1 MLKLKNKKLILGILL
16 CICLAVCVVFSFF
29 KTTSAQ
35 AYTSANMPTDANKVI
50 DNIVSIGSDGKAKFD
65 NTNLTKLSKVVGYD
79 SIKKLADDAV
89 KDSFT
94 PLTSADFG
102 DIVVKFGEYEF
113 NGNKH
118 ELTWIPVYVS
128 NSKDDAG
135 NKSAILTLWLATC
148 GRQGIDSNQ
157 EESFFSSTY
166 SVTKTQSYHGSTIY
180 SNTYDGSY
188 IRNYI
193 LNGSTDYTTAWG
205 SGTAVTPPAADTMT
219 KFSSFVG
226 DGELAGYIVEP
237 KYVSWQATANKMK
250 NDPEWNGTGSGI
262 KGTGANYPSEWTG
275 DKVWLPSVYEIYDGY
290 IKDNSNTT
298 TFTARNSSNVANT
311 NAAGLWEISEAEISV
326 NNDYYVRSAS
336 PDTTHKVYHMSSY
349 PNSGNYVT
357 TSWYV
362 RPALHLNIS
371 MLSDCKHS
379 LVNHTAVSYC
389 DKDGYE
395 EYWECSKCGSLFSD
409 SAAKTEI
416 KTPVVVAPTGHS
428 TTYNAANLPTC
439 VTPGNIEYYHCS
451 KCNKNFD
458 DSVGT
463 TELTTIVDPATGI
476 HSFTAYTSNG
486 NATCIN
492 DGTKTATCDHCTQT
506 NTIPDTGSATGIHSF
521 TSYTSDGNATCTAD
535 GTKTAHC
542 NTSGCTA
549 TDTVTDT
556 GTMLPHSFT
565 TYISD
570 GDETCLVDGHET
582 ATCDNCTATDK
593 RVAVGSAPGHDFSIT
608 VSGTPPTCQHGGSA
622 TMKCSRCTETET
634 KTSSGPVGHSN
645 TTYTSDGNAT
655 CTADGTK
662 TAHCDFGCG
671 TDDTVTDTG
680 TMLPHSYTVYTSDG
694 NATCNSDGTKTATC
708 DYGCGATDTVDDA
721 GTQLTHSFTN
731 YVSDGNATYK
741 ADGTETAHCDHGC
754 GATDTRTE
762 VGSKL
767 DKNPNTVTITVTDF
781 AYGDSY
787 TPTATATYGTPDLTY
802 SDALGGTYT
811 ATIPVNAGTY
821 YVKATVAEGAD
832 YLAAE
837 VIEQFDILPREI
849 TVTINPASSVA
860 DDPLEALSAS
870 VTVGNIVG
878 GDSPYTLS
886 TDADITTMGT
896 YTITG
901 ACTDTNYNIT
911 FEDAVYIV
919 SKKVEDDDG
928 SIDLPVDI
936 DVVFKVTQSQTDS
949 DYSSLAGMKY
959 GYWAQLWNR
968 NPDGTLGDEFTG
980 TMNCILTLK
989 IPTEIIEAIRGGEAI
1004 NRDKIAEALNVYYV
1018 DGDGDFIKVKAFT
1031 IAQKEDESWIVKF
1044 NYNEK
1049 FRAEVVFS
1057 APGVEQSEPEKAGI
1071 PWWVWVII
1079 GIGGATLLAIIIVI
1093 IVVAKKKKGDN
1104 TPTDNGELLSRMD
1117 SQEQKIDELLTRS
1130 DDGGFNTPVE
1140 LDENGNVIFK

>member
-16 CICLAVCVVFSFF
+16 CICLAVCVVFSFS

-35 AYTSANMPTDANKVI
+35 AYNSTNMPTGENVI
-50 DNIVSIGSDGKAKFD
+50 DNIVSFDGDGKASFN
-65 NTNLTKLSKVVGYD
+65 NTNLNKLAKIVKYNT
-79 SIKKLADDAV
+79 IKKLAEAAV
-89 KDSFT
+89 EDSFK

-113 NGNKH
+113 NGTKH

-128 NSKDDAG
+128 NSEDNAG
-135 NKSAILTLWLATC
+135 NKSAILTLWLATN
-148 GRQGIDSNQ
+148 GTQGTESYQ
-157 EESFFSSTY
+157 EESTWSNGTTSTNA
-166 SVTKTQSYHGSTIY
+166 TGKSYHGSTIY

-188 IRNYI
+188 IRNYV

-205 SGTAVTPPAADTMT
+205 SGTPVTPPAADTMT

-226 DGELAGYIVEP
+226 NGELAGYIVEP
-237 KYVSWQATANKMK
+237 KYVSWQANANYMK
-250 NDPEWNGTGSGI
+250 NDPGWNPASST
-262 KGTGANYPSEWTG
+262 KGKGVNYPSEWTG
-275 DKVWLPSVYEIYDGY
+275 DKLWLPSVYEMVYSNMPENSKSDPSGTADG
-290 IKDNSNTT
+290 
-298 TFTARNSSNVANT
+298 
-311 NAAGLWEISEAEISV
+311 GLWKTTKDKRSCASSKYVWIRSG
-326 NNDYYVRSAS
+326 DPGYYNFACL
-336 PDTTHKVYHMSSY
+336 TEGGYHA
-349 PNSGNYVT
+349 VT
-357 TSWYV
+357 NTCGV

-371 MLSDCKHS
+371 MMSGCEHN
-379 LVNHTAVSYC
+379 LVNKPAVSYC

-439 VTPGNIEYYHCS
+439 VTPGNVAYYNCS
-451 KCNKNFD
+451 KCGKNFD

-463 TELTTIVDPATGI
+463 NELTTTVDPATGV
-476 HSFTAYTSNG
+476 HSYTVYTSNG

-582 ATCDNCTATDK
+582 AKCDNCTATDK

-608 VSGTPPTCQHGGSA
+608 VSGTPPTCQKGGSA

-634 KTSSGPVGHSN
+634 KTSSGPVGHSY
-645 TTYTSDGNAT
+645 TTYTSNGNAT

-680 TMLPHSYTVYTSDG
+680 TMLPHSYTTYTSDG

-708 DYGCGATDTVDDA
+708 DYGCGAKDTVDDA

-731 YVSDGNATYK
+731 YVSDGNATYT

-762 VGSKL
+762 VGSML

-802 SDALGGTYT
+802 SDTLGGTYT

-901 ACTDTNYNIT
+901 VCTDTNYNIT

-1057 APGVEQSEPEKAGI
+1057 ASGVEQSEPEKAGI

-1104 TPTDNGELLSRMD
+1104 TPPDNGELLSRMD

-1130 DDGGFNTPVE
+1130 DDG
-1140 LDENGNVIFK
+1140 